1 MEKQVNSMA
10 KKWFSQFIWLFA
22 ALWFI
27 FPLTS
32 HAATVDV
39 IGEANLSDTT
49 LSINIYA
56 NTAANILSFGVNLN
70 YSASDLS
77 VTSVDRN
84 SSTWYFGNAST
95 TYPYI
100 SPDSSTQGKVTI
112 IGGLL
117 DTGNPTGGVTGQKIL
132 LATVNFNRKTASAP
146 SLTLTYAKATPY
158 KNFVSTTGAVYDD
171 ESQGVSFRVGSGS
184 SCSQCTGD
192 PVELEGVTFE
202 AGTAC
207 ECKTATS
214 ITIGPNVIIE
224 KGANV
229 TFIAPEIIVKSWF
242 KAKNGA
248 IVNIRQE

>member
-1 MEKQVNSMA
+1 MIEKRVISMA

-49 LSINIYA
+49 LSVNIYT
-56 NTAANILSFGVNLN
+56 NTAANILSFGIKLT
-70 YSASDLS
+70 YSAADLT
-77 VTSVDRN
+77 VTSVERN
-84 SSTWYFGNAST
+84 NDTWYFGNAST

-132 LATVNFNRKTASAP
+132 LATVNFNRKTGSAP
-146 SLTLTYAKATPY
+146 SLSLSYAKAAPY
-158 KNFVSTTGAVYDD
+158 KNFVSTTGIVYDD
-171 ESQGVSFRVGSGS
+171 MSQGISFSVGFGS
-184 SCSQCTGD
+184 TCSQCTGD

-202 AGTAC
+202 AGIAC
-207 ECKTATS
+207 ECKAITS
-214 ITIGPNVIIE
+214 ITIGPNVIIR
-224 KGANV
+224 KGANI
-229 TFIAPEIIVKSWF
+229 TFNAPKIIVKSWF
-242 KAKNGA
+242 KAENGS
-248 IVNIRQE
+248 IVKMQQ

>member
-1 MEKQVNSMA
+1 MEKRVTSMA
-10 KKWFSQFIWLFA
+10 KKWFSKSIGLFA

-32 HAATVDV
+32 YAATVDV

-49 LSINIYA
+49 LSVNIYA
-56 NTAANILSFGVNLN
+56 NTAANILSFGINLN

-77 VTSVDRN
+77 VTSVQRN
-84 SSTWYFGNAST
+84 NDAWYFGNAST

-117 DTGNPTGGVTGQKIL
+117 DTGNPTGGVTGQRIL
-132 LATVNFNRKTASAP
+132 LATVNFNRKTAYAP
-146 SLTLTYAKATPY
+146 SLSLSYGKAAPY
-158 KNFVSTTGAVYDD
+158 KNFVSTSGTVYDD
-171 ESQGVSFRVGSGS
+171 ASQGVSFSVGFGS
-184 SCSQCTGD
+184 SCFQCTGD

-207 ECKTATS
+207 ECTASTS
-214 ITIGPNVIIE
+214 ITIGPNVIIR
-224 KGANV
+224 KGANI
-229 TFIAPEIIVKSWF
+229 TFKAPEIIVKNWF
-242 KAKNGA
+242 KAENGS
-248 IVNIRQE
+248 VVKMQQ